1 MKKSK
6 LPLEIEDTIMNLY
19 WKSIFYNKIILFLIH
34 KEEELIDTFYFIQTT
49 ILPKIKHLHKI
60 EYNHYLCKKYNNK
73 LKEILHNKSICM
85 YLQRK
90 HKIINYN
97 INNIN
102 YYKDIEDDFKYITY
116 YLCVLSGYNRF
127 QIINALKKLIIHFM
141 C

>member
-34 KEEELIDTFYFIQTT
+34 K
-49 ILPKIKHLHKI
+49 
-60 EYNHYLCKKYNNK
+60 
-73 LKEILHNKSICM
+73 
-85 YLQRK
+85 K